1 MRILAI
7 DDEKDTRRLLRDILG
22 SAGHQ
27 VIAAADA
34 VQGLFYAEIGRF
46 DLILLDLMMP
56 VMDGRQLARVLA
68 RHWNTFDTPIIVLS
82 CLKDEAA
89 RREVRNLG
97 CVSFLEKPFSPAELL
112 TTVAACA
119 RKYPQVSPAAA
130 RILPPAV

>member
-7 DDEKDTRRLLRDILG
+7 DDERDTRRLLREILG
-22 SAGHQ
+22 SAGHR

-68 RHWNTFDTPIIVLS
+68 RHWNTFDTPIIALS
-82 CLKDEAA
+82 CLKDAAA
-89 RREVRNLG
+89 RREVRDLG
-97 CVSFLEKPFSPAELL
+97 FVSFLEKPFSPVELL
-112 TTVAACA
+112 SAVAAGA
-119 RKYPQVSPAAA
+119 RKYPQAGLVAP
-130 RILPPAV
+130 RILPPAR